1 MIGARICSCSFFSRG
16 NVRTSIWCE
25 CDVCFVQIEV
35 LSAACQKVIQEGIFS
50 LIRCVCRRRICRD
63 SRLWTYIENGV
74 IACRCGILRLIG
86 CLRGDCCVDSC
97 GSLVRIGHL
106 VVCGSLVGGGYRRG
120 GILSCSSRGVRSSSV
135 ADTRA
140 GTCRCV

>member
-16 NVRTSIWCE
+16 NVRTSIRCE

-50 LIRCVCRRRICRD
+50 LIRCVCRRRICCE

-97 GSLVRIGHL
+97 GSLV
-106 VVCGSLVGGGYRRG
+106 GGGYRSG